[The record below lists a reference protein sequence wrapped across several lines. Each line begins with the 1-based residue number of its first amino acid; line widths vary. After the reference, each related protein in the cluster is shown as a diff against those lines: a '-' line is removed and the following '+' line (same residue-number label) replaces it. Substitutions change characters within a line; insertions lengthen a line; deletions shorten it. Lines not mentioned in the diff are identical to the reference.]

1 VCSLDVKR
9 DRERASAPLNKARD
23 IASEARI
30 EIADI
35 WKVARARSI
44 RTKDGFDW
52 WPGDFRVSLSAIRRT
67 GGYVPKTWMLSV
79 RTDFLKDIPIKNDRF
94 AKWVA
99 LWSGVWAT
107 TSAWV
112 YPPAEGFESL
122 RCLWKQAAT
131 LVCQHR
137 PAYLTSENASWLPQ
151 YLARMGIM
159 QPINARMADSGQTTL
174 GGGVPNIS
182 RPGLFGRF
190 LGRFRTGNLLDEIAC
205 AYFSI
210 ESAPNRWVATGE
222 FHRIAD
228 RWGRSDYCV
237 CTADNRGLVLEAHL
251 GDGNDGAMIR
261 LSTDQKHPQLGN
273 GLHGALTLPTAGD
286 MKSIV
291 YRCAGLNLMET
302 MWTDIPQFGCWFPVS
317 FRKRPSAYPICIV
330 HSKRSIRGRNS

>member
-1 VCSLDVKR
+1 MPPGFRNIWRGWASCNPSMLGWRIQGKR
-9 DRERASAPLNKARD
+9 RLAA
-23 IASEARI
+23 
-30 EIADI
+30 
-35 WKVARARSI
+35 
-44 RTKDGFDW
+44 
-52 WPGDFRVSLSAIRRT
+52 
-67 GGYVPKTWMLSV
+67 
-79 RTDFLKDIPIKNDRF
+79 
-94 AKWVA
+94 
-99 LWSGVWAT
+99 
-107 TSAWV
+107 V
-112 YPPAEGFESL
+112 YPTF
-122 RCLWKQAAT
+122 
-131 LVCQHR
+131 LV
-137 PAYLTSENASWLPQ
+137 LG
-151 YLARMGIM
+151 YLAG
-159 QPINARMADSGQTTL
+159 
-174 GGGVPNIS
+174 
-182 RPGLFGRF
+182 F
-190 LGRFRTGNLLDEIAC
+190 LGRFRTGNLLDEIAG

-228 RWGRSDYCV
+228 RWGRSDHCV

-273 GLHGALTLPTAGD
+273 RLHGALTLPTAGD